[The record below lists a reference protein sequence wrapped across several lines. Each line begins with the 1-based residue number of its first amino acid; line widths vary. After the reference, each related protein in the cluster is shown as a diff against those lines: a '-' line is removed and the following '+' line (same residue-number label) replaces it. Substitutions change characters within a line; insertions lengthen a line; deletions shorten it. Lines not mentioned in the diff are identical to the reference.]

1 MYSFKN
7 CEGPYRIYGLRS
19 VTAKR
24 HNIKKISDYLL
35 FFDKI
40 AIFAYR
46 LTIKIY
52 RIMKRSTRILL
63 IAVTVLVCL
72 ICLSNAV
79 YIIIQG
85 GGMAGLYGVNMERAQ
100 WNQEVLGLQH
110 FIFWGWLTAGLVFD
124 ALLAVFMIRSLLAVR
139 SGILFPK
146 ANTFLL
152 MAASAVNLIYN
163 ICHSNIGIVLHS
175 ERLFTID
182 NADLL
187 LPLILLAFSLIYGI
201 AVRISEENQL
211 TI

>member
-1 MYSFKN
+1 
-7 CEGPYRIYGLRS
+7 
-19 VTAKR
+19 
-24 HNIKKISDYLL
+24 
-35 FFDKI
+35 
-40 AIFAYR
+40 
-46 LTIKIY
+46 
-52 RIMKRSTRILL
+52 MKRKTKILL
-63 IAVTVLVCL
+63 IAVTILVCL
-72 ICLSNAV
+72 ICLSNAA

-85 GGMAGLYGVNMERAQ
+85 GGMAGLYGVNMERAH
-100 WNQEVLGLQH
+100 GLQR

-152 MAASAVNLIYN
+152 IAASAVNLVYN

-201 AVRISEENQL
+201 AVRVSEENQM

>member
-1 MYSFKN
+1 
-7 CEGPYRIYGLRS
+7 
-19 VTAKR
+19 
-24 HNIKKISDYLL
+24 
-35 FFDKI
+35 
-40 AIFAYR
+40 
-46 LTIKIY
+46 
-52 RIMKRSTRILL
+52 MKRSTRILL

-100 WNQEVLGLQH
+100 WNQEVLGLQR

-152 MAASAVNLIYN
+152 MAASAVNPP
-163 ICHSNIGIVLHS
+163 G
-175 ERLFTID
+175 
-182 NADLL
+182 
-187 LPLILLAFSLIYGI
+187 FSFRKPI
-201 AVRISEENQL
+201 RFF
-211 TI
+211 

>member
-1 MYSFKN
+1 
-7 CEGPYRIYGLRS
+7 
-19 VTAKR
+19 
-24 HNIKKISDYLL
+24 
-35 FFDKI
+35 
-40 AIFAYR
+40 
-46 LTIKIY
+46 
-52 RIMKRSTRILL
+52 MKRNTRILL

-72 ICLSNAV
+72 ICLSNAA

-100 WNQEVLGLQH
+100 WNQEVLGLQR

-139 SGILFPK
+139 SGILFPVRSGILFPK

-152 MAASAVNLIYN
+152 MAASAVNLVYN

-201 AVRISEENQL
+201 AVRISEENKL

>member
-1 MYSFKN
+1 M
-7 CEGPYRIYGLRS
+7 
-19 VTAKR
+19 
-24 HNIKKISDYLL
+24 KK
-35 FFDKI
+35 
-40 AIFAYR
+40 
-46 LTIKIY
+46 
-52 RIMKRSTRILL
+52 STRILL
-63 IAVTVLVCL
+63 IAVTILVCL

-100 WNQEVLGLQH
+100 WNQEVLGLQR

-152 MAASAVNLIYN
+152 MAASAVNLVYN

-175 ERLFTID
+175 KRLFTID

-201 AVRISEENQL
+201 AVRVSEENQL

>member
-1 MYSFKN
+1 
-7 CEGPYRIYGLRS
+7 
-19 VTAKR
+19 
-24 HNIKKISDYLL
+24 
-35 FFDKI
+35 
-40 AIFAYR
+40 
-46 LTIKIY
+46 
-52 RIMKRSTRILL
+52 MKRKTKILL

-100 WNQEVLGLQH
+100 WNQEVLGLQR

-152 MAASAVNLIYN
+152 MAASWQPQPSISSTTSVTPISASCSIQKG
-163 ICHSNIGIVLHS
+163 C
-175 ERLFTID
+175 
-182 NADLL
+182 
-187 LPLILLAFSLIYGI
+187 SLS
-201 AVRISEENQL
+201 RIPTCSCR
-211 TI
+211 

>member
-1 MYSFKN
+1 M
-7 CEGPYRIYGLRS
+7 
-19 VTAKR
+19 
-24 HNIKKISDYLL
+24 KK
-35 FFDKI
+35 
-40 AIFAYR
+40 
-46 LTIKIY
+46 
-52 RIMKRSTRILL
+52 STRILL
-63 IAVTVLVCL
+63 IAVTILVCL

-85 GGMAGLYGVNMERAQ
+85 GGMAGLYGVRLYGVNMERAQ
-100 WNQEVLGLQH
+100 WNQEVLGLQR

-146 ANTFLL
+146 ANTFLP
-152 MAASAVNLIYN
+152 MAASAVNLVYN

-201 AVRISEENQL
+201 AVRVSEENQL

>member
-1 MYSFKN
+1 
-7 CEGPYRIYGLRS
+7 
-19 VTAKR
+19 
-24 HNIKKISDYLL
+24 
-35 FFDKI
+35 
-40 AIFAYR
+40 
-46 LTIKIY
+46 
-52 RIMKRSTRILL
+52 MKRNTRILL

-72 ICLSNAV
+72 ICLSNAA

-100 WNQEVLGLQH
+100 WNQEVLGLQR

-124 ALLAVFMIRSLLAVR
+124 ALLAVFMICSLLGVR

-146 ANTFLL
+146 ANTFLP
-152 MAASAVNLIYN
+152 MAASAVNLVYN

-201 AVRISEENQL
+201 AVRVSEENQL